1 MLLSELEERER
12 RFKLSLR
19 AGIPVVLLISLVFYS
34 IFFRDSTISIDT
46 ETAFLFGSL
55 IFVTVYFIYF
65 LMELGVKETLLDQTT
80 QGFNERAFVKK
91 LEQFRPR
98 TLVLFVVNNL
108 STINENYSTDEVNHL
123 LYTLIHRLN
132 STLHDAGFSKAVIA
146 RRYGAEFIF
155 ALEKEAPQ
163 IEEVLKTFIGQN
175 QTIDTIEVDYTY
187 AVITNTGD
195 NITKDIQHLK
205 NLLTMQEKQ
214 QESSGKAKH
223 LISDSKAL
231 SEIEQC
237 ITAALEK
244 RSLQLSFRPL
254 LNTHTDTVDIYEV
267 SARLKTPQSGEILP
281 RIYLPVINRLG
292 LGRTY
297 DMALLEHVLTLL
309 PLIDEHV
316 SLSFNLSPFSLR
328 DESFQDAFFEK
339 LEHLGVTPKRII
351 IELYERKTHHNLSG
365 YLKTLNRFR
374 AKGVRIAIDNF
385 GSSNASMEYMKH
397 FDFDLV
403 QFDRD
408 YVTKLDEKHT
418 RAMLESLIQMAKAL
432 HITTVAK
439 WVDKKDQKEEL
450 IHLGIDYLQG
460 FGIAKALSETQLI
473 ETYNKG

>member
-12 RFKLSLR
+12 RFKLALR

-34 IFFRDSTISIDT
+34 IFFRDHGISFDT
-46 ETAFLFGSL
+46 ENAVLFGSL
-55 IFVTVYFIYF
+55 LFVTVYFIYF
-65 LMELGVKETLLDQTT
+65 LMELSVKESLLDQTT
-80 QGFNERAFVKK
+80 QGFNERAFIKK
-91 LEQFRPR
+91 LEQFHPKV
-98 TLVLFVVNNL
+98 LVLFVVKNL
-108 STINENYSTDEVNHL
+108 STINENYSTEKVDQI

-132 STLHDAGFSKAVIA
+132 ETLHNAGFSKAVIA
-146 RRYGAEFIF
+146 RRYGAEFIV

-163 IEEVLKTFIGQN
+163 IETLLKAFIEQN
-175 QTIDTIEVDYTY
+175 HTIDTIEIDY
-187 AVITNTGD
+187 AFSVITNTGED
-195 NITKDIQHLK
+195 ITKDIQHLK
-205 NLLTMQEKQ
+205 DLLTMQEKQ
-214 QESSGKAKH
+214 EGHSSKAKR

-297 DMALLEHVLTLL
+297 DMALLDHVLALL

-339 LEHLGVTPKRII
+339 LEHLGITPKRII